1 MNGSAVLDRPTTT
14 STTHNLTLCR
24 CCGGDLIVV
33 DINASGEAVRFSS
46 CTRCEDRRWT
56 RKDHAVDIADFLAE
70 VRGADTR
77 YQRS

>member
-1 MNGSAVLDRPTTT
+1 MNGAAVLDRLTTAPTGRSATR
-14 STTHNLTLCR
+14 CR

-56 RKDHAVDIADFLAE
+56 RKDHTVDIADFLAE
-70 VRGADTR
+70 VRNADTR